1 MTLFSQS
8 HHHTQLYNSWYSFLR
23 CTTSAAAADEAQLE
37 TRESSGPK
45 GVAHNQQQQ
54 TEEPQGPQ
62 PLQQSH
68 SVFRNEQLG
77 QNVGDEGNLM
87 SHTHKDEA
95 TEQDVEG
102 GVSRDEH

>member
-1 MTLFSQS
+1 MKNVILTFYTSVQLSLTS
-8 HHHTQLYNSWYSFLR
+8 LYNVGHVGQS
-23 CTTSAAAADEAQLE
+23 
-37 TRESSGPK
+37 
-45 GVAHNQQQQ
+45 QQQQ